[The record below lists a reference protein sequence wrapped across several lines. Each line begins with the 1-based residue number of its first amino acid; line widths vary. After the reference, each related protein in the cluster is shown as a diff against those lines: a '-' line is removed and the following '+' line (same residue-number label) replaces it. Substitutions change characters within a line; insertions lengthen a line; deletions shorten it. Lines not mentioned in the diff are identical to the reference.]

1 MVKPYVS
8 TKITFV
14 FQKSP
19 PGGSRD
25 VLGTPWAHWLQKWQ
39 KKPVLG
45 EGFWSHFLSI
55 FTQKL
60 KKWTLKNDPFL
71 EARFYCFF
79 EIWTLFFN
87 TNFKEFVTFPVLLEK
102 VPTLTKHWQG
112 RHKSRFRPCI
122 TDPNS
127 GKCNQISSLGNTD
140 LQNTS
145 KFNFWSILDPQK
157 APLFRSGPVKVRS
170 GQVRSGPKKANEGI
184 PPPTRLRSRGFTPYT

>member
-1 MVKPYVS
+1 MCSCDFKGRKRVRKKHLETWKQWFYHAKTMIFNTNHICLKKNTPGRVQGRLGDALGS
-8 TKITFV
+8 LTPKMTKKTSV
-14 FQKSP
+14 F
-19 PGGSRD
+19 
-25 VLGTPWAHWLQKWQ
+25 W
-39 KKPVLG
+39 

-112 RHKSRFRPCI
+112 RHKSRFRPCV
-122 TDPNS
+122 TNP
-127 GKCNQISSLGNTD
+127 ISR
-140 LQNTS
+140 
-145 KFNFWSILDPQK
+145 KMQK
-157 APLFRSGPVKVRS
+157 KLPLETHTCK
-170 GQVRSGPKKANEGI
+170 I
-184 PPPTRLRSRGFTPYT
+184 C